1 MAMLNNQMVVDVS
14 CCYLFACLGTAC
26 LGIAYSYDIY
36 I

>member
-1 MAMLNNQMVVDVS
+1 MLVDVS